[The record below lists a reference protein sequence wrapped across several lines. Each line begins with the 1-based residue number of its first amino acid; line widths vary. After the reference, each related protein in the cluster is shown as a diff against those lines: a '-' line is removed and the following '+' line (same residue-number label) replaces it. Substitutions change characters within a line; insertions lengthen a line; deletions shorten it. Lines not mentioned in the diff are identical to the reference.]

1 MKKVRLFKNRHSID
15 LEREVNSF
23 IKDKNVVSVSYSTN
37 SVGYSVY
44 HFCCVVYSV

>member
-1 MKKVRLFKNRHSID
+1 MKKVRFFENKHIID
-15 LEREVNSF
+15 LEMEVNSF

-44 HFCCVVYSV
+44 HFCCVIYSV